1 MASLLALLATTHAL
15 SFTPSTMQMHS
26 SAMMTMPVTSSRV
39 AHTPRLA
46 LTFGDRGDSPLDK
59 VRRLM
64 QLQEMRQ
71 RRQEKR
77 ELRSDAG
84 DAAAES
90 KAWDA
95 EAEILQR
102 LLPFLLVLLLTVGNV
117 AQISHVLQQLQFV
130 DATQSELGSQ
140 LDFDLVTD
148 MLQGSG
154 ELNGGLSNVIGQA
167 VAESLGG
174 PVLLSACELFLNAA
188 LARAFGRR
196 LVPLLLVGE
205 AAVDAVAD
213 LAGQPIGDVLG
224 DTIGP
229 MLQTVLSVVA
239 EQGSNVM
246 DSLDS
251 MSTVLT

>member
-1 MASLLALLATTHAL
+1 
-15 SFTPSTMQMHS
+15 
-26 SAMMTMPVTSSRV
+26 
-39 AHTPRLA
+39 
-46 LTFGDRGDSPLDK
+46 
-59 VRRLM
+59 M

-224 DTIGP
+224 ETIGP

-251 MSTVLT
+251 MSIVLT